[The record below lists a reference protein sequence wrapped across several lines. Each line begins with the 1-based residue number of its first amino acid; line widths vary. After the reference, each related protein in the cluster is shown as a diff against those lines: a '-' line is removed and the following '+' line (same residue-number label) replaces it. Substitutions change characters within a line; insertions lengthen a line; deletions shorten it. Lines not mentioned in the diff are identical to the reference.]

1 MSRDIAAML
10 EVLRG
15 VLPGGEGITAIVPL
29 TTGFSNDTY
38 RIEGADLI
46 LRLPPSAG
54 AMLDGHDV
62 IGQARIYQEL
72 GQVPGGPRVPGIA
85 YVCEDPALLGAP
97 FFAMELLPG
106 EAIHD
111 TNLQAWFTDASD
123 AKRKD
128 YCRQW
133 VSAFAGLARLDPLPY
148 LGDPVSPEVDA
159 RVWQE
164 FGKAADCPELVALY
178 DRLLARPAPRSGAP
192 TIVHGDTKLSNL
204 LWQGG
209 QISAM
214 LDFEMALNGE
224 PLADLGYM
232 LYAFEN
238 AYHGPATPQR
248 QPGMLNRDEVIAL
261 WSQVSGRSA
270 EGVHWHETA
279 QIGKI
284 CAIIAEG
291 TNMYVT
297 GRSTD
302 PKLAYFLKNREYYLG
317 VMRAM
322 LDGGGF

>member
-1 MSRDIAAML
+1 MK

-15 VLPGGEGITAIVPL
+15 VLPGGEGITAVVPL

-38 RIEGADLI
+38 LIEGADLI
-46 LRLPPSAG
+46 LRLPPRAG

-62 IGQARIYQEL
+62 IAQAKIYQEL
-72 GQVPGGPRVPGIA
+72 GQVADGPKVPAIA
-85 YVCEDPALLGAP
+85 YVCEDIELLGAP
-97 FFAMELLPG
+97 FFAMERVAG

-111 TNLQAWFTDASD
+111 TNLEDWFTDASD
-123 AKRKD
+123 AERGR
-128 YCRQW
+128 YCCEW
-133 VSAFAGLARLDPLPY
+133 VAAFAGLARLKPLPF
-148 LGDPVSPEVDA
+148 LGDPVTPEDDA
-159 RVWQE
+159 RVWQA
-164 FGKAADCPELVALY
+164 FGKAAACPELVELY
-178 DRLLARPAPRSGAP
+178 DRLLGKPAPRSGPPAV
-192 TIVHGDTKLSNL
+192 VHGDTKLSNL
-204 LWQGG
+204 MWQGG

-232 LYAFEN
+232 LYGFN
-238 AYHGPATPQR
+238 NGYHGDTTPQR

-261 WSQVSGRSA
+261 WCEKSGRSA
-270 EGVHWHETA
+270 EGVEWHEIA

-291 TNMYVT
+291 TNMHVT
-297 GRSTD
+297 GRSSD
-302 PKLAYFLKNREYYLG
+302 PKLAYFMKNRDYYLG